1 MQLTDHAFCTA
12 KYRYKIKEQ
21 TMSSKTTALDRID
34 LRLGSDDKGML
45 QLAASYEGVSL
56 AAFIRKAALE
66 VARSVVERNERLT
79 LSRED
84 ARKIIEALDQPFA
97 PNQAL
102 IKAMKTAETIETN
115 AIEA

>member
-1 MQLTDHAFCTA
+1 
-12 KYRYKIKEQ
+12 
-21 TMSSKTTALDRID
+21 MSINATALDRID

-84 ARKIIEALDQPFA
+84 ARKIIAALNQPFA

-102 IKAMKTAETIETN
+102 MKAMKAAETIETK
-115 AIEA
+115 AAEA